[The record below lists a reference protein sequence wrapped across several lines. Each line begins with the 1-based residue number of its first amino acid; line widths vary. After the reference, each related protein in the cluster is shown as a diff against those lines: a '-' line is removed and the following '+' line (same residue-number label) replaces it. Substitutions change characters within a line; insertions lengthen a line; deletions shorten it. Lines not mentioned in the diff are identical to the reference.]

1 MAAFLVGMEKIF
13 GAMVVLTLAWAT
25 GAIMQAVGLNRFFG
39 DVLTNEALDYR
50 MLPTLTFIVSVLIAF
65 ATGTSWGTMT
75 IMFPLVLVP
84 AYEASNGD
92 ANIFYGVTAAIL
104 AGAVAGDHCS
114 PISDTTILSSMAS
127 ECQLMSH
134 VKTQGP
140 YALMVALWSILVGTI
155 PSGYE
160 SFSNG
165 ISLLLGFVFMAFHV
179 VFTSEFAINK
189 TGRFDIFTEIYLR
202 CFDRKNEFLLQ
213 LKADVVKAYETG
225 EPVEM
230 SEEQTPFEPKIID
243 DENESV
249 EHEGKEVSVKEAMP
263 EQAVVKDVEVGDAP
277 EEEDM
282 QA

>member
-1 MAAFLVGMEKIF
+1 M
-13 GAMVVLTLAWAT
+13 
-25 GAIMQAVGLNRFFG
+25 
-39 DVLTNEALDYR
+39 
-50 MLPTLTFIVSVLIAF
+50 
-65 ATGTSWGTMT
+65 
-75 IMFPLVLVP
+75 
-84 AYEASNGD
+84 
-92 ANIFYGVTAAIL
+92 
-104 AGAVAGDHCS
+104 C
-114 PISDTTILSSMAS
+114 
-127 ECQLMSH
+127 H

-230 SEEQTPFEPKIID
+230 SKEQTPFEPKIID

-277 EEEDM
+277 EKEEL
-282 QA
+282 A